1 MEVIMKN
8 PKKKILVV
16 DDTPLM
22 LRNLKNM
29 LDQKYDVVL
38 ATSGKQALHV
48 IPEENPDLVLLD
60 YEMPE
65 MDGKAVFET
74 MLQDPEMKEIPV
86 IFLTSV
92 SKKSSIL
99 SILKSKPA
107 GYILKPAEQSNL
119 LDTIQSVLK

>member
-1 MEVIMKN
+1 MRD

-22 LRNLKNM
+22 LRNIKNM
-29 LDQKYDVVL
+29 LDQKYDVIL
-38 ATSGKQALHV
+38 ATSGRQALNI
-48 IPEENPDLVLLD
+48 IPQESPDLVLLD

-74 MLQDPEMKEIPV
+74 MLADPDMKDIPV
-86 IFLTSV
+86 VFLTSV
-92 SKKSSIL
+92 SKRSSIL

-107 GYILKPAEQSNL
+107 GYILKPAEQSNV
-119 LDTIQSVLK
+119 LDTIQQALK

>member
-1 MEVIMKN
+1 MRD

-29 LDQKYDVVL
+29 LDKKYDVAL
-38 ATSGKQALHV
+38 ATSGRQALRV

-65 MDGKAVFET
+65 MDGKAVFEA
-74 MLQDPEMKEIPV
+74 MLEDPEMKEIPV
-86 IFLTSV
+86 VFLTSV
-92 SKKSSIL
+92 SKKSTIL

-107 GYILKPAEQSNL
+107 GYILKPAEQGNL
-119 LDTIQSVLK
+119 LDTIQNALKK